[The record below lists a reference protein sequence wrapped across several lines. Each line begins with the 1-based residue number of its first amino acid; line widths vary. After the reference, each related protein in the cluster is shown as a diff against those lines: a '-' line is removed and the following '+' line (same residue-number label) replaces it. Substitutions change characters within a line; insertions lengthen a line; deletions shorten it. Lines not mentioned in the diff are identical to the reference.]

1 MTKPT
6 IFISHIT
13 AEKEIAILF
22 KNEIEKSF
30 LGMVNVFVS
39 SDAGSIQIG
48 SNWLDDITSGLR
60 ECKAMLLFCSPD
72 SIQKPWINFEC
83 GAGWGRAI
91 DIVPV
96 CHSGL
101 RPVDLPLPMSLLQG
115 LEASNPEKIQHVF
128 DLISQ
133 KINCTSPTV
142 NVLELA
148 EKIQEFEKSYNISRK
163 IVLNL
168 LEIQKTEPGFIELL
182 KKLHPNSLTPL
193 FNVPQMNFIRVKTSF
208 DNLQKESN
216 IQYSANVASI
226 TFGGNSQGA
235 LMTINIS
242 ITQEVFDALKTLS

>member
-13 AEKEIAILF
+13 EEKEIAILF
-22 KNEIEKSF
+22 KHEIEKLF

-48 SNWLDDITSGLR
+48 SNWLDDITNGLR
-60 ECKAMLLFCSPD
+60 GCKAMLLFCSPD

-115 LEASNPEKIQHVF
+115 IEASSPEKIQHIF
-128 DLISQ
+128 DLISK
-133 KINCTSPTV
+133 KIGCASPTA
-142 NVLELA
+142 NGLEIS
-148 EKIQEFEKSYNISRK
+148 EKIQEFEREYNISRK
-163 IVLNL
+163 ILSNL
-168 LEIQKTEPGFIELL
+168 LEIQKIEPNFIEIF
-182 KKLHPNSLTPL
+182 KKIPPNSLTPL
-193 FNVPQMNFIRVKTSF
+193 CNVPQMNFIRVKDSF

-216 IQYSANVASI
+216 IQYSASVTAM

-235 LMTINIS
+235 LMTINIC
-242 ITQEVFDALKTLS
+242 ITQEVFDALKKLS